1 MSHDPHA
8 DPDMPR
14 VHWSTPFAHELN
26 KCDVHY
32 WEAVDRHEDV
42 YRCRYCRATWSLDDG
57 PDGDAA

>member
-8 DPDMPR
+8 DPDMLRP
-14 VHWSTPFAHELN
+14 V
-26 KCDVHY
+26 CDVHY

-42 YRCRYCRATWSLDDG
+42 YRCRHCRATWSLDDG